1 MTLFLGGAQLCCTFY
16 QPQQAPRIWCGQN
29 QFHKLNRHILTFC
42 NKSYCLESH
51 TEHLWRCS
59 YTTKL
64 KKNIDYQDS
73 RTSSLLVKSL
83 IIDYQ
88 DSRTSSLLVKSLIWY
103 TKEKTNILWNC
114 ILWPQCKFCCAFSFH
129 SWQNQVKELDGSLH
143 LSGIYK
149 GRRTKKSKSIE
160 D

>member
-1 MTLFLGGAQLCCTFY
+1 MLHLLPASASSTNLVWTK
-16 QPQQAPRIWCGQN
+16 PISQAKPAH
-29 QFHKLNRHILTFC
+29 FD
-42 NKSYCLESH
+42 CLESH

-103 TKEKTNILWNC
+103 TKEKTNIL
-114 ILWPQCKFCCAFSFH
+114 
-129 SWQNQVKELDGSLH
+129 
-143 LSGIYK
+143 
-149 GRRTKKSKSIE
+149 
-160 D
+160 

>member
-1 MTLFLGGAQLCCTFY
+1 VQFMTLFLGVAQLCCTFY
-16 QPQQAPRIWCGQN
+16 QPQQAPWIWCGQN
-29 QFHKLNRHILTFC
+29 QFHELNWHILTFC

-83 IIDYQ
+83 I
-88 DSRTSSLLVKSLIWY
+88 WY

-114 ILWPQCKFCCAFSFH
+114 IRWPQCKFCCAFSFH